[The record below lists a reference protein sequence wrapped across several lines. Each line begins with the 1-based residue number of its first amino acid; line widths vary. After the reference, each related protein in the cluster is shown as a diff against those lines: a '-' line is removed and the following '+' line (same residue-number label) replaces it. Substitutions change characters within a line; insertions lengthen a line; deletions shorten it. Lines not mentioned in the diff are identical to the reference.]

1 MYVALGSNLGDRS
14 GNVRHALAAMSR
26 LTRTAL
32 IASSSL
38 HETAPFGGVPQ
49 GPYINAAAC
58 LETELTP
65 RELLAELL
73 RIERELGRDRASEK
87 RWGPRTLDLDLL
99 LFGGRVIDE
108 PELKVPHPG
117 MHERLFVLEPLA
129 EIAAGVVH
137 PVLGKAVQDLR
148 DALRSGKTP

>member
-1 MYVALGSNLGDRS
+1 
-14 GNVRHALAAMSR
+14 MSR
-26 LTRTAL
+26 LKLTRL

-38 HETAPFGGVPQ
+38 YETAPFGGVPQ

-73 RIERELGRDRASEK
+73 RIERELGRDRSSEK

-129 EIAAGVVH
+129 EIAADVIH
-137 PVLGKAVQDLR
+137 PVLGKTVQDLL
-148 DALRSGKTP
+148 DALRSGKTPR